1 MLHHTVRNYCQ
12 ELYLSVAI
20 FLVLSKAT
28 TILTVRDK
36 ILRDPL
42 CRVLPSLCCNL
53 HHSHG
58 ATEVHL
64 VILVAVVTSSTPGT
78 HPRTCSMELQPTVA
92 RSMIDIPA

>member
-42 CRVLPSLCCNL
+42 CRVLSSLCCNL

-78 HPRTCSMELQPTVA
+78 HPRTCSMELQPAVA
-92 RSMIDIPA
+92 RSMIGIPA